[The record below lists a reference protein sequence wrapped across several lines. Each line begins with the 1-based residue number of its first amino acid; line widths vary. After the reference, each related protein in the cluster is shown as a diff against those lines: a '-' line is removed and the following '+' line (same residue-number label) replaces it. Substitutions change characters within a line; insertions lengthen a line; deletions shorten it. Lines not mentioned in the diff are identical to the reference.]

1 VVYYACKRSAF
12 FWHWNN
18 FSEIG
23 PKEINKNAST
33 AVPLNVCVKKKQ
45 MEFCKNIKD
54 ELDTDLPREL
64 KVPSAISTSK
74 KYKSKTEN

>member
-1 VVYYACKRSAF
+1 MHAKEVLF

-23 PKEINKNAST
+23 PKEITKNVST
-33 AVPLNVCVKKKQ
+33 AVPLNVCVKKKK
-45 MEFCKNIKD
+45 MGFYKNIQD
-54 ELDTDLPREL
+54 ELHTDLPREL